1 MNQNNEEVANSQ
13 NKKSILFKI
22 KQNAFIKQLLSI
34 KNIKPIIAIILFVV
48 VALVVIN
55 IDFSKSKNTTA
66 ASANS
71 STTDYTSSKAY
82 IDDLENR
89 LTAILSAIKGAGQ
102 PRVMITIENG
112 PEINVANQTEEK
124 TTTTGSGST
133 VTVVTSPILIS
144 VAGEDVPLVTSETVP
159 KIQGV
164 IVVSA
169 GASDIR
175 VRLDMLY
182 AIQALL
188 DVPKDNIQIFAG
200 S

>member
-1 MNQNNEEVANSQ
+1 MNQNNEEVAKSQ

-66 ASANS
+66 VSANS

-102 PRVMITIENG
+102 TRVMITIENG

>member
-55 IDFSKSKNTTA
+55 IDFSKSKNTTVV
-66 ASANS
+66 SANS

-102 PRVMITIENG
+102 TRVMITIENG

>member
-1 MNQNNEEVANSQ
+1 MNQNNEEDLKNQ
-13 NKKSILFKI
+13 NKKSLLFKL

-55 IDFSKSKNTTA
+55 IDFSKSKTTTVT
-66 ASANS
+66 SAKS
-71 STTDYTSSKAY
+71 SATDYTSSKAY
-82 IDDLENR
+82 IDDLESR
-89 LTAILSAIKGAGQ
+89 LTSILSAIKGAGQ
-102 PRVMITIENG
+102 TRVMITIENG

-144 VAGEDVPLVTSETVP
+144 VAGEDVPLVISETVP

-164 IVVSA
+164 IVVST